1 MKKRKRLAVLSDFH
15 SGHEYGLTPPEYW
28 RSGTGATA
36 KTGSFERELWKFYT
50 KAIDSIKPID
60 IVVVNGDCIEGK
72 GERSGSMELVTSDRH
87 RQVLMA
93 ARAIEYTEAPVVR
106 ICDGTPAHVGMT
118 EDFESILKDVVKD
131 SKVHVSGH
139 DFFSING
146 VNLDVKHKVGGSS
159 VPHGRTTPLS
169 RARLWNVVW
178 NSEDERQPKA
188 DILIRSHVHY
198 FSYCGG
204 PTWLGITTP
213 ALTYNSHYGIRQCEG
228 IVDVGIIVFDF
239 EEGGEYSWR
248 PILAGFPA
256 LKVRPESL

>member
-1 MKKRKRLAVLSDFH
+1 MKRLAVISDLH

-28 RSGTGATA
+28 RSGTGLTS
-36 KTGSFERELWKFYT
+36 KTGAFERELWKFYT

-60 IVVVNGDCIEGK
+60 ILEVNGDCIEGK
-72 GERSGSMELVTSDRH
+72 GERSGGVELITSDRH
-87 RQVLMA
+87 QQIRMA
-93 ARAIEYTEAPVVR
+93 ARAIEYSEAPIVR
-106 ICDGTPAHVGMT
+106 ISTGTPYHVGGM
-118 EDFESILKDVVKD
+118 EDFESVIKDILPN
-131 SKVHVSGH
+131 SKIHVSGH

-146 VNLDVKHKVGGSS
+146 YTIDVKHKIGSSS

-178 NSEDERQPKA
+178 NSEDERQPKS

-204 PTWLGITTP
+204 PSWLGMTTP

-228 IVDVGIIVFDF
+228 VVDVGIIVFDF
-239 EEGGEYSWR
+239 EEKGYSWR
-248 PILAGFPA
+248 PILAKFPS